1 MRLPR
6 PAPTVGAE
14 DEDDLLTL
22 RHAIMRLPLE
32 YREPL
37 VLQVLGGFSTEEIAR
52 ELSLSS
58 TAVLTRLFR
67 ARNKLRVLCGMAAAA
82 DVSRRQR
89 GGAMNCAHAR
99 LLLGAEPHS
108 AAAELAA
115 HLASCSACATF
126 RDEMRALDA
135 RIARALERP
144 PDLAPARRPPRSAPR
159 GGSGRWRPACCSPA
173 CSLIGVWL
181 LRPSDTLARDLVA
194 HVQHEPDSW
203 FATQQ
208 VSAQGIGDALH
219 RSGVAIDLTSDRVT
233 YAQSCWF
240 RGHYVPHLVVQ
251 TAQGPATVLLLRH
264 EQVPGPRTF
273 REGGMNGII
282 VPADRG
288 SVAVLAHGANVQ
300 LLAQQMQQDVRW
312 LPEPR

>member
-1 MRLPR
+1 
-6 PAPTVGAE
+6 
-14 DEDDLLTL
+14 
-22 RHAIMRLPLE
+22 
-32 YREPL
+32 
-37 VLQVLGGFSTEEIAR
+37 
-52 ELSLSS
+52 
-58 TAVLTRLFR
+58 
-67 ARNKLRVLCGMAAAA
+67 
-82 DVSRRQR
+82 
-89 GGAMNCAHAR
+89 MNCTHAR

-108 AAAELAA
+108 AAPELAA
-115 HLASCSACATF
+115 HLAGCSACTTF

-135 RIARALERP
+135 RIARALEQP
-144 PDLAPARRPPRSAPR
+144 PQLAPARRPQRPVP
-159 GGSGRWRPACCSPA
+159 WRQWAMAASVLLA
-173 CSLIGVWL
+173 GVLLTAVWL

-194 HVQHEPDSW
+194 HVQNEPDSW
-203 FATQQ
+203 FATEQ

-273 REGGMNGII
+273 REDGMNGII
-282 VPADRG
+282 VPADKG

-300 LLAQQMQQDVRW
+300 VLAQQVQQDVRW
-312 LPEPR
+312 LPEAR

>member
-1 MRLPR
+1 
-6 PAPTVGAE
+6 
-14 DEDDLLTL
+14 
-22 RHAIMRLPLE
+22 
-32 YREPL
+32 
-37 VLQVLGGFSTEEIAR
+37 
-52 ELSLSS
+52 
-58 TAVLTRLFR
+58 
-67 ARNKLRVLCGMAAAA
+67 
-82 DVSRRQR
+82 
-89 GGAMNCAHAR
+89 MNCTHAR

-108 AAAELAA
+108 GDPELTA
-115 HLASCSACATF
+115 HLAGCSACATF
-126 RDEMRALDA
+126 HDEMRTLDA

-144 PDLAPARRPPRSAPR
+144 PDLAPARRPQRSAP
-159 GGSGRWRPACCSPA
+159 WRQWALAASVLLA
-173 CSLIGVWL
+173 SVLVVGVWL
-181 LRPSDTLARDLVA
+181 LRPSDTLARDLVT

-233 YAQSCWF
+233 YAESCWF